1 MPSCSTCIAY
11 KDECHYDKP
20 PSLAYVR
27 SLEEELSELK
37 NQVRQIKTQAW
48 LTKVGAKFES
58 QTDVLLTAQTVSNET
73 ERKISPASPASQASQ
88 SQKSPYDSTA
98 LPHRNLREV
107 KFETDISVDDDG
119 SVTFHNSTSAV
130 HQPPSEV
137 HGVTNQMP
145 LAHAVALAKGPSEES
160 SRKALVLNATKQK
173 QWEDYAIANTAVKA
187 NVSKEV
193 SNELLKYHWS
203 WIHPLFLVVYRP
215 AFIRG
220 MALVNAT
227 SRDSRDPPYFS
238 ETLLKVIH
246 AHCARFL
253 NHTVHQ
259 HQYQIVPGSSAQ
271 GPVTL
276 SASEFM
282 EKMTEEARIG
292 LGMETL
298 KQSSIPTI
306 QALLQHSAREIVFGQ
321 SSQGWLYSGMAF
333 RMAFDMGI
341 HLPSDKLQMFVKS
354 LSPEDIEIRKR
365 LFWSCYTWDKIIS
378 LYLGR
383 MPAFTPSTADVPLTF
398 MDDYSDSDL
407 WAPYYGETPGPDVAP
422 AKYPPCPGYVVSCF
436 THLCKLCIILNDLM
450 QGIYSPTSPN
460 TDSQTS
466 DSQSRSDEARSSESS
481 FIQISRSLHT
491 FWNELPQHLLIHPS
505 RIPPLA
511 PPVHILS
518 LNLTYHTTL
527 ILLHRP
533 LVLSSN
539 SLQHPAAQKSYAT
552 CIAATA
558 AIHDLLVLQANTF
571 GLSHLSYLNAYA
583 AYIAATIAVLRFE
596 REHKSGEDHVLST
609 STLGLHFL
617 LEVLQRTANAMPALD
632 RSVAIIKKRM
642 KAVLDR
648 QAQSQLNSLFPA
660 SGDPPGFGN
669 VMTNSSQ
676 QIDLASPTRFQAI
689 SNSAITASA
698 GYDPSNAFSQ
708 PQAIPMQWQSSV
720 RGSLYAEPSFSEDFL
735 PAFPGQQFPVGT
747 VEGYGNS
754 DVDPAARAAL
764 MGYNLDPHPR
774 LNGGDLD
781 WSIVDAFMSGEGS
794 AELMDVNVT
803 TG

>member
-1 MPSCSTCIAY
+1 M
-11 KDECHYDKP
+11 
-20 PSLAYVR
+20 
-27 SLEEELSELK
+27 
-37 NQVRQIKTQAW
+37 
-48 LTKVGAKFES
+48 
-58 QTDVLLTAQTVSNET
+58 
-73 ERKISPASPASQASQ
+73 
-88 SQKSPYDSTA
+88 
-98 LPHRNLREV
+98 

-137 HGVTNQMP
+137 YGVTNQMP
-145 LAHAVALAKGPSEES
+145 LAHAIALANGPSDES
-160 SRKALVLNATKQK
+160 SRKALFMNANKQK
-173 QWEDYAIANTAVKA
+173 QWEGYAIANTAVKA
-187 NVSKEV
+187 NVSKDV
-193 SNELLKYHWS
+193 SDELLKYHWS
-203 WIHPLFLVVYRP
+203 WIHPLFLMVYRP

-227 SRDSRDPPYFS
+227 SPDSQEPPYFS

-253 NHTVHQ
+253 NHAVHQ
-259 HQYQIVPGSSAQ
+259 QQHHTIPSSSAPI
-271 GPVTL
+271 PVTL
-276 SASEFM
+276 NASDLM
-282 EKMTEEARIG
+282 ERMTEEARTS

-306 QALLQHSAREIVFGQ
+306 QALLQQSAREIVFGR
-321 SSQGWLYSGMAF
+321 SSQAWLYSGMAF

-407 WAPYYGETPGPDVAP
+407 WAPYYGKTPGPDIEVAN
-422 AKYPPCPGYVVSCF
+422 YPPCPGHVVSCF
-436 THLCKLCIILNDLM
+436 THLCKLCIILNDLLK
-450 QGIYSPTSPN
+450 GIYSLTSPN

-466 DSQSRSDEARSSESS
+466 DTRPQAQNDETRSSESS
-481 FIQISRSLHT
+481 FIRISRSLHT
-491 FWNELPQHLLIHPS
+491 FWNELPQHLLIPPS
-505 RIPPLA
+505 QIPQLA
-511 PPVHILS
+511 PPIHIVS

-539 SLQHPAAQKSYAT
+539 SVHHAAAQKSYAA

-571 GLSHLSYLNAYA
+571 NLTHLSYLNAYA

-596 REHKSGEDHVLST
+596 RDHKSTADSNLST
-609 STLGLHFL
+609 STLGLNFL
-617 LEVLQRTANAMPALD
+617 LEVLQRSASAMPALD

-648 QAQSQLNSLFPA
+648 QAQSHLNSLFPSA
-660 SGDPPGFGN
+660 SSTLPPGFAN
-669 VMTNSSQ
+669 ILSQ
-676 QIDLASPTRFQAI
+676 SQPSPPPPFQ
-689 SNSAITASA
+689 SLSITASA
-698 GYDPSNAFSQ
+698 GRYDHTDAFSSH
-708 PQAIPMQWQSSV
+708 PHGIPMQWQSSV
-720 RGSLYAEPSFSEDFL
+720 RGSLYAEPNAGFPEDFL

-747 VEGYGNS
+747 AGGYGS
-754 DVDPAARAAL
+754 MGDGEVDPAARAAL
-764 MGYNLDPHPR
+764 MGYNLDPHPK

-781 WSIVDAFMSGEGS
+781 WGFVDAFMSGGEG
-794 AELMDVNVT
+794 
-803 TG
+803 G

>member
-1 MPSCSTCIAY
+1 M
-11 KDECHYDKP
+11 
-20 PSLAYVR
+20 
-27 SLEEELSELK
+27 K
-37 NQVRQIKTQAW
+37 NALW
-48 LTKVGAKFES
+48 LTI
-58 QTDVLLTAQTVSNET
+58 QTVSNET
-73 ERKISPASPASQASQ
+73 DRKISPASPTSQA

-137 HGVTNQMP
+137 NGVTNQMP
-145 LAHAVALAKGPSEES
+145 LAHAVALANGPTDES
-160 SRKALVLNATKQK
+160 SRKALVMNANKQK
-173 QWEDYAIANTAVKA
+173 QWEEYAVANTAVKA

-203 WIHPLFLVVYRP
+203 WIHPLFLMVYRP

-220 MALVNAT
+220 MALVNST
-227 SRDSRDPPYFS
+227 SPESQDPPYFS

-253 NHTVHQ
+253 NHAVHQ
-259 HQYQIVPGSSAQ
+259 HQYHTIPSSSA
-271 GPVTL
+271 PVSITM
-276 SASEFM
+276 SATEFM
-282 EKMTEEARIG
+282 ERMTEEARTS

-306 QALLQHSAREIVFGQ
+306 QALLQQSAREIVFGR
-321 SSQGWLYSGMAF
+321 SSQAWLYSGMAF

-407 WAPYYGETPGPDVAP
+407 WAPYYGETPGPDVGVTN
-422 AKYPPCPGYVVSCF
+422 YPPRPGYVVSCF
-436 THLCKLCIILNDLM
+436 THLCKLCIILNDLLK
-450 QGIYSPTSPN
+450 GIYSPTSPN

-466 DSQSRSDEARSSESS
+466 EAHPRNDDSRSSESS
-481 FIQISRSLHT
+481 FIRISRSLHT
-491 FWNELPQHLLIHPS
+491 FWNDLPQHLLIPPS
-505 RIPPLA
+505 QIPPLA
-511 PPVHILS
+511 PPVHIIS

-533 LVLSSN
+533 LVLVSSTPTH
-539 SLQHPAAQKSYAT
+539 LAAAKSYST
-552 CIAATA
+552 CLAATA
-558 AIHDLLVLQANTF
+558 AIHDLLVLQATTF
-571 GLSHLSYLNAYA
+571 NLTHLSYLNAYA

-596 REHKSGEDHVLST
+596 RESKSPESDPT
-609 STLGLHFL
+609 PTLALNFL
-617 LEVLQRTANAMPALD
+617 LEVLQRSATAMPALD

-648 QAQSQLNSLFPA
+648 QAQSHLNSLFPA
-660 SGDPPGFGN
+660 PSNFTNLSQPPNPDPPPFQSLSI
-669 VMTNSSQ
+669 TDPYSSF
-676 QIDLASPTRFQAI
+676 SP
-689 SNSAITASA
+689 
-698 GYDPSNAFSQ
+698 PS
-708 PQAIPMQWQSSV
+708 IPMQWQSSV
-720 RGSLYAEPSFSEDFL
+720 RGSLYAEPGGFAEDSFL

-747 VEGYGNS
+747 VSEGYAGGE
-754 DVDPAARAAL
+754 VDPAARAAL

-781 WSIVDAFMSGEGS
+781 WGFVDSFMSGGEG
-794 AELMDVNVT
+794 
-803 TG
+803 G